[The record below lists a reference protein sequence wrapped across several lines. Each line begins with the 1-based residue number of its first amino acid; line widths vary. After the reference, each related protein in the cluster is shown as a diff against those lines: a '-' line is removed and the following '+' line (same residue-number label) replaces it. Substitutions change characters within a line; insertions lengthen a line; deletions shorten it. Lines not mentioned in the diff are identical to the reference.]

1 MKTIRHYKN
10 RVHFKAPCQWQKKRI
25 DHLPRFHLHSLDL
38 FVQMVKDP
46 TVLIQLPVPLGDK
59 PSLSL
64 GTISA
69 FDRPHAH
76 THFEPQQWECS
87 WMAVVQASLT
97 ETSHDLRGKRVWSL
111 RVLLLTKQETKM
123 SLQLLLCLSQKEPG
137 LGRPWQARHRLIPP
151 HDSFCSSPKVK
162 PHRRRWSSTKL
173 SLHWAQWSTMGAQ
186 RRSA

>member
-1 MKTIRHYKN
+1 MPVIE
-10 RVHFKAPCQWQKKRI
+10 RI
-25 DHLPRFHLHSLDL
+25 DHLPRFYLHNLYL
-38 FVQMVKDP
+38 FVQIVKHP
-46 TVLIQLPVPLGDK
+46 TMLIQLPTPLGDK
-59 PSLSL
+59 LSLSL

-69 FDRPHAH
+69 FHRPHTH

-87 WMAVVQASLT
+87 WMTVAQASLT

-123 SLQLLLCLSQKEPG
+123 ALQLLLCLSQKEPG
-137 LGRPWQARHRLIPP
+137 LGKPWQARQSLIPP

-162 PHRRRWSSTKL
+162 PHRRSWSSTEL
-173 SLHWAQWSTMGAQ
+173 SLHWAQWITKGAQ